1 MICDTVLVYR
11 IAAAGEGI
19 VCLIWTCRAECPEVE
34 YDVEITYLLNLR
46 VAGDGIGILETIY
59 FCYRFQIIL

>member
-1 MICDTVLVYR
+1 MSVLSVY
-11 IAAAGEGI
+11 
-19 VCLIWTCRAECPEVE
+19 
-34 YDVEITYLLNLR
+34 DEITYLLNLR